1 MNTYCKKQKK
11 ENFANATNSSNPPSS
26 TGKTL
31 MWIGALVFFIAVIGG
46 LVYWLNSQKL
56 DIDFT
61 RGFKSNLEIP
71 EIEDL

>member
-1 MNTYCKKQKK
+1 MNTCCKKQKK
-11 ENFANATNSSNPPSS
+11 ENFANATKTTSS

-31 MWIGALVFFIAVIGG
+31 MWIGALIFFIALIGG
-46 LVYWLNSQKL
+46 LVYWIKSKNL

-71 EIEDL
+71 GIEDL

>member
-1 MNTYCKKQKK
+1 MNTCCKKQKK
-11 ENFANATNSSNPPSS
+11 ETFANTTNPPPTSS

-31 MWIGALVFFIAVIGG
+31 MWIGALIFFIALIGG

-71 EIEDL
+71 DIEDL

>member
-1 MNTYCKKQKK
+1 MITCCKKQNK
-11 ENFANATNSSNPPSS
+11 ENFADTANTTSPSS

-31 MWIGALVFFIAVIGG
+31 MWIGALIFFIALIGG

-61 RGFKSNLEIP
+61 RGFKSNFEIP
-71 EIEDL
+71 DIEDL